1 MLIVEYMECVG
12 RLRVIVLYVA
22 HMLLIAEVQA
32 AASLTDIFHITR
44 AAGKG
49 VDAATVVWIT
59 GWCSV
64 RVLGQVC
71 DSVIA
76 FESDFY
82 VGVLEDIHDFPD
94 LG

>member
-1 MLIVEYMECVG
+1 MPLLSYGVVG
-12 RLRVIVLYVA
+12 
-22 HMLLIAEVQA
+22 
-32 AASLTDIFHITR
+32 
-44 AAGKG
+44 G
-49 VDAATVVWIT
+49 
-59 GWCSV
+59 CSV

-82 VGVLEDIHDFPD
+82 VGVLEDVSNFPD